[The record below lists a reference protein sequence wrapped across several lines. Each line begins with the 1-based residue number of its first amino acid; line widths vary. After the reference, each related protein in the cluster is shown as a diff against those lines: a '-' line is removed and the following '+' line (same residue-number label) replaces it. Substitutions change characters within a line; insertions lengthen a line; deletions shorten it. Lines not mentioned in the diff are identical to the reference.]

1 MFFAL
6 AGCKYPYEP
15 PYFYFYKDDGSF
27 ASIRCLR
34 IVKRLYSEALILSI
48 DGTPSIFSVISLLKD
63 NCEILNYLENNT
75 EQFLKEDLS
84 LFEEKQ
90 TDEIPEAKEEFGS
103 EEIDLINYNLRI
115 SRNRHNIWKQS
126 IEENDSIEINFLQKQ
141 MNFCYIKLLA
151 MRMKLPA
158 WAYQH
163 NILKAIQENQVVI
176 ISGETGCGKSTQ
188 VNMISIKQIASIESN
203 TEETR
208 RNQLYRLQIKIAEK

>member
-15 PYFYFYKDDGSF
+15 PYFYFYKNDGSF
-27 ASIRCLR
+27 TSIKCLR
-34 IVKRLYSEALILSI
+34 IVKRLYNEALILSI

-63 NCEILNYLENNT
+63 SLEIMNYLADNT
-75 EQFLKEDLS
+75 EQFLEEDLS

-90 TDEIPEAKEEFGS
+90 MDENPEDKEEFGS

-115 SRNRHNIWKQS
+115 SRNKHNIWKQS
-126 IEENDSIEINFLQKQ
+126 IEENDAIEINFLEKQ
-141 MNFCYIKLLA
+141 TNLYYVKIQE

-158 WAYQH
+158 WLFRY
-163 NILKAIQENQVVI
+163 NILKAIEENQVVI

-188 VNMISIKQIASIESN
+188 VNMISIMQIASI
-203 TEETR
+203 
-208 RNQLYRLQIKIAEK
+208 